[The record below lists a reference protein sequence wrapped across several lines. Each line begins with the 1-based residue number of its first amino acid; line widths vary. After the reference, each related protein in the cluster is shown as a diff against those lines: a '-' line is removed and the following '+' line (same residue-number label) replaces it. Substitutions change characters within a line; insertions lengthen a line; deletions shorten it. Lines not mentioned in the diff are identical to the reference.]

1 MFFLEDLSTLDIVLL
16 GAILVLGGGVHG
28 LLGFGFPLLATPLMA
43 MVVDVRSA
51 ILILLIPTMSINI
64 ASIFEGGRGRLAVG
78 RFWPLV
84 VCVSAGSVIGT
95 RLLIGTDPAPYKLL
109 LAAVLLAYLV
119 IQQRGLRMPWIKN
132 RPRAAMLVFGLAAG
146 LLAGTV
152 NAAVPALIVYALEL
166 GLPPLVTVQVFNFC
180 FLVGKLSQAFT
191 FGAAGLFT
199 ATVILN
205 TIPAALLALAGLW
218 AGARL
223 RSRVDTDT
231 YRGWLRRALFV
242 IAILLVFQYAMG
254 RWHP

>member
-1 MFFLEDLSTLDIVLL
+1 MFLLEELSTLDVLL
-16 GAILVLGGGVHG
+16 LAAVLVLGGGIQG

-43 MVVDVRSA
+43 MVVDVRTA
-51 ILILLIPTMSINI
+51 MLVLLIPTMSINV
-64 ASIFEGGRGRLAVG
+64 ASIVEGGRGRFSAG
-78 RFWPLV
+78 RFWPLA
-84 VCVSAGSVIGT
+84 VCVAAGSVAGT

-132 RPRAAMLVFGLAAG
+132 RPRAAMIVFGLAAG

-152 NAAVPALIVYALEL
+152 NAAVPALIIYALEL
-166 GLPPLVTVQVFNFC
+166 GLSPLATVQVFNFC
-180 FLVGKLSQAFT
+180 FLVGKLSQAVT

-199 ATVILN
+199 GAVVLN

-218 AGARL
+218 VGARL
-223 RSRVDTDT
+223 RSRVDTTT

-242 IAILLVFQYAMG
+242 IAILLVIQYAIEALT
-254 RWHP
+254 P